1 MRISDW
7 SSDVCSS
14 DLEVP
19 IVDGGVDSSAWRK
32 MLPGLWFYD
41 PALMTTAATSSAITE
56 LDGEN
61 GILRYRG
68 YPIEPLAETSRY
80 LEVAYL
86 LTHGELPTNEQY
98 EPWVHDITYH
108 TFIHENV
115 RKRFLSSEESREGHE
130 CVSTCGSRWS
140 Q

>member
-68 YPIEPLAETSRY
+68 YPIEQLAEKSSY

-86 LTHGELPTNEQY
+86 LIPGELPTKEQY
-98 EPWVHDITYH
+98 EPWGHQLG
-108 TFIHENV
+108 
-115 RKRFLSSEESREGHE
+115 RAPGRERVGQHA
-130 CVSTCGSRWS
+130 
-140 Q
+140 